1 MSKTK
6 LKRYISQKFHYEKM
20 WFSMADDGVIN
31 LDISDRSQIGQEIQ
45 SHNEKNKS
53 AIKRF

>member
-1 MSKTK
+1 
-6 LKRYISQKFHYEKM
+6 
-20 WFSMADDGVIN
+20 MADDGVIN